1 MGRAARA
8 ALRGGPALTRKLRV
22 LTLIDAL
29 FSAGGAER
37 LAAQITLGLDPRRFD
52 RFVVST
58 RQWGKPAFVD
68 ELREAGVELLFLE
81 RSSKWDLLAW
91 RPLVELLRRERIDVV
106 HAHKF
111 GGNVW
116 GTVFGRLT
124 GVPVIVAHE
133 HTWPFVGEPLRQLL
147 DRELVSRFAS
157 VLLAV
162 SQLDRERMTSV
173 ERIPPERTR
182 FLPNGIP
189 PPKPLSGRDVRAEL
203 GIAPDAPVVASV
215 SVLRRQKALEV
226 LVEAARL
233 LAPEVPGVRV
243 LIAGVGPEEERLRA
257 QIARGGLEQT
267 VLLIGRRDDV
277 PDVLAASDV
286 AVQCSD
292 WEGSPLAVME
302 YMAAGRAVV
311 ATRVGGVPDLI
322 EHGVHGLLVEPQDP
336 PALAAALAEL
346 LRDPERRARMG
357 EAGRERQRA
366 EFDLGVMVRRVE
378 ELYEEL
384 YARTARARRE
394 GWRPLPR

>member
-1 MGRAARA
+1 M
-8 ALRGGPALTRKLRV
+8 TRPLRV
-22 LTLIDAL
+22 LTLIDTL

-37 LAAQITLGLDPRRFD
+37 LAAQITLGLDRERF
-52 RFVVST
+52 RTYLCST
-58 RQWGKPAFVD
+58 RRWDSPAFVD
-68 ELREAGVELLFLE
+68 ELEASGTTLLFLD
-81 RSSKWDLLAW
+81 RGSRWDLRAFA
-91 RPLVELLRRERIDVV
+91 PLLRLLRDERIDVV

-116 GTVFGRLT
+116 GTVFGRLG

-133 HTWPFVGEPLRQLL
+133 HTWPFVGEPLRRFL
-147 DRELVSRFAS
+147 DRELIARFSS

-162 SQLDRERMTSV
+162 SELDRQRMTSV
-173 ERIPPERTR
+173 ERIPPGRTR

-189 PPKPLSGRDVRAEL
+189 PLGPRAGRDVRAEL
-203 GIAPDAPVVASV
+203 GIPGDAPVVASV

-233 LAPEVPGVRV
+233 LAPEVPGLRV
-243 LIAGVGPEEERLRA
+243 LVAGVGPEEEKLRGLVA
-257 QIARGGLEQT
+257 DGGLEQT

-302 YMAAGRAVV
+302 YMAAGKAIV

-322 EHGVHGLLVEPQDP
+322 EDGVHGLLVDPQDP
-336 PALAAALAEL
+336 PALARAIGGL
-346 LRDPERRARMG
+346 LGDPGRRARLG
-357 EAGRERQRA
+357 EAARERQRA
-366 EFDLGVMVRRVE
+366 EFELTVMVRRVE

-384 YARTARARRE
+384 FARSARALRE
-394 GWRPLPR
+394 GWTPLPRRL